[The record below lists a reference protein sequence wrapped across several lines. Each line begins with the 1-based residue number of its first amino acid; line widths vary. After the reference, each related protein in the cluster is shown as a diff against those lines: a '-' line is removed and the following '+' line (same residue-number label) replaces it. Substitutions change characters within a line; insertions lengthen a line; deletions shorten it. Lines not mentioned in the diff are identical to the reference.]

1 MHTPDRENDPW
12 DTAMPAEIWQDLVD
26 YAQPP
31 AATRPTPD
39 AGLLQQLP
47 STFGEIF
54 DHLYDTAYN
63 PREWQM
69 PPILA
74 EIDRSMREAGK
85 AAAGGIAEFN
95 ARAAEGA
102 RSLARTRLQQEM
114 QGALARGDRKTY
126 KRKLAELRKITP
138 ERNDR

>member
-12 DTAMPAEIWQDLVD
+12 DTATPAEIRQDLVD

-74 EIDRSMREAGK
+74 EIDRSMR
-85 AAAGGIAEFN
+85 AAGRAATGVTAEFN
-95 ARAAEGA
+95 SMVLDNART
-102 RSLARTRLQQEM
+102 RTRLQQEM

-126 KRKLAELRKITP
+126 KRKLAELRNI
-138 ERNDR
+138 ERSDR

>member
-69 PPILA
+69 SPILA
-74 EIDRSMREAGK
+74 EIDRSMR
-85 AAAGGIAEFN
+85 AAGRAATGVTAEFN
-95 ARAAEGA
+95 SMVLDNART
-102 RSLARTRLQQEM
+102 RTRLQQEM

-126 KRKLAELRKITP
+126 KRKLAELRNI
-138 ERNDR
+138 ERSDR

>member
-12 DTAMPAEIWQDLVD
+12 DTATPAEIRQDLVD

-31 AATRPTPD
+31 ADTRPTPD
-39 AGLLQQLP
+39 AGLLQFLP
-47 STFGEIF
+47 STSASIF

-69 PPILA
+69 SPILA
-74 EIDRSMREAGK
+74 EIARSMR
-85 AAAGGIAEFN
+85 AAG
-95 ARAAEGA
+95 RAATGVTA
-102 RSLARTRLQQEM
+102 GINSMVLDNARTRLQQEM

-126 KRKLAELRKITP
+126 KRKLAELRNI

>member
-1 MHTPDRENDPW
+1 MMILLHYPPIAWYHLVYGDTDVIERTRREVEWTPEPGS
-12 DTAMPAEIWQDLVD
+12 PSI
-26 YAQPP
+26 
-31 AATRPTPD
+31 
-39 AGLLQQLP
+39 GLLQQLP

-138 ERNDR
+138 ERY